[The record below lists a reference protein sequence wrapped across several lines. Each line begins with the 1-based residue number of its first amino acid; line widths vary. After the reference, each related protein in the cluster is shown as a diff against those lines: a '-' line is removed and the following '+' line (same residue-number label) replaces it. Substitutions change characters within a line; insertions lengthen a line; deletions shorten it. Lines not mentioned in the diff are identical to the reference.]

1 MSATSCRMALCG
13 SRWRVT
19 DLATRLKRAADQ
31 TDLIAILARA
41 RPMLVAE
48 LKADAAKYRR
58 VAGEI
63 EREDQT
69 P

>member
-1 MSATSCRMALCG
+1 MTDLATQFKVA
-13 SRWRVT
+13 T
-19 DLATRLKRAADQ
+19 HPKLATRLKRAADQ
-31 TDLIAILARA
+31 LDLIAILARA

-58 VAGEI
+58 AAGEI

>member
-1 MSATSCRMALCG
+1 M
-13 SRWRVT
+13 T

-31 TDLIAILARA
+31 LDLIAILARA